1 MKQKTFK
8 VKRNKGI
15 IYQLRRI
22 RFNRN
27 HNHSLFV
34 KIFHDKK
41 LLLQL
46 YNAVN
51 GSDYTNVDDLIIT
64 TLDDVVYM
72 GYKNDC
78 SFIIG
83 THLNLYE
90 HQSTYCPNMPLRGFL
105 YLADILQS
113 FIEYNEYN
121 IYGHKL
127 IKLPTPQYIVF
138 YNGTEDF
145 PDKKELY
152 LSDAFESD
160 DSCLEFKAIMININL
175 GHNKEL
181 MGKCRVL
188 EEYAT
193 G

>member
-1 MKQKTFK
+1 M
-8 VKRNKGI
+8 N
-15 IYQLRRI
+15 
-22 RFNRN
+22 
-27 HNHSLFV
+27 
-34 KIFHDKK
+34 
-41 LLLQL
+41 
-46 YNAVN
+46 
-51 GSDYTNVDDLIIT
+51 
-64 TLDDVVYM
+64 
-72 GYKNDC
+72 
-78 SFIIG
+78 
-83 THLNLYE
+83 
-90 HQSTYCPNMPLRGFL
+90 

-181 MGKCRVL
+181 MEKCRVL
-188 EEYAT
+188 EVRWLRCC
-193 G
+193 